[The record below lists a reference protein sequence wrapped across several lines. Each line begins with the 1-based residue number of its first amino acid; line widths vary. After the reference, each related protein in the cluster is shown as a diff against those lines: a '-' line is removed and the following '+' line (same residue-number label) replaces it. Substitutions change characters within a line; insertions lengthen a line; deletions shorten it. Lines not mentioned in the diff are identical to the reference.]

1 MLNAAT
7 EAFLATQE
15 ARGASPASL
24 RAIRSD
30 LQNFY
35 LWWEQTYQRPL
46 VLQQLMTRDLRRWQ
60 QHRQQVHG
68 VSPKTINRN
77 LFSLR
82 SFCQWAM
89 VEGLLMDDPTAG
101 IQDLPEDQL
110 SPRGIPDGGVDA
122 LLRTPQTIQDKR
134 LRLRDQALL
143 ALLVYTGLRAQEVC
157 DLQLRDIDLPG
168 GTLTVRKGK
177 RKKSRRI
184 PLHSEAE
191 AMLAQYLDKVRCPGG
206 MPPLGSDAERE
217 PLLMGVRVTAPAR
230 PMQSGI
236 RTRAVRKR
244 ITQLGQIAAT
254 QLRTAAAK
262 TADIQQA
269 QRLRQWAQQ
278 LEQVSP
284 HRLRHSLARRLLEN
298 GAQLPEVQRILG
310 HSRLS
315 TTGMYLLPSEQDLQQ
330 AIERAGI

>member
-1 MLNAAT
+1 MLKSVT
-7 EAFLATQE
+7 KAFLGAQE
-15 ARGASPASL
+15 SRGASPASL
-24 RAIRSD
+24 RAIHSD

-35 LWWEQTYQRPL
+35 LWWEQTHQRPL
-46 VLQQLMTRDLRRWQ
+46 VLEQLVTRDLRRWQ
-60 QHRQQVHG
+60 QHRQLVHG
-68 VSPKTINRN
+68 VSPRTINRN

-82 SFCQWAM
+82 SLCHWAM
-89 VEGLLMDDPTAG
+89 VEGLLVDDPTASL
-101 IQDLPEDQL
+101 QDLPEEQL
-110 SPRGIPDGGVDA
+110 SPRAISDGAVDA
-122 LLRTPQTIQDKR
+122 LLRSPQTISDVR

-143 ALLVYTGLRAQEVC
+143 ALLVYAGLRSQEVC

-168 GTLTVRKGK
+168 GTLTVRRGK

-191 AMLAQYLDKVRCPGG
+191 AVLVQYLGEVRCPEGI
-206 MPPLGSDAERE
+206 PPIGSDAERE
-217 PLLMGVRVTAPAR
+217 PLLTGIRITTFAQ

-244 ITQLGQIAAT
+244 ISQLGQIAAT
-254 QLRTAAAK
+254 QLRTAAGK
-262 TADIQQA
+262 TADIEQARQLQQWS
-269 QRLRQWAQQ
+269 RQ

-284 HRLRHSLARRLLEN
+284 HQLRHSLARRLLQN

-315 TTGMYLLPSEQDLQQ
+315 TTGMYLVPSDQDLQE
-330 AIERAGI
+330 AIERAGL